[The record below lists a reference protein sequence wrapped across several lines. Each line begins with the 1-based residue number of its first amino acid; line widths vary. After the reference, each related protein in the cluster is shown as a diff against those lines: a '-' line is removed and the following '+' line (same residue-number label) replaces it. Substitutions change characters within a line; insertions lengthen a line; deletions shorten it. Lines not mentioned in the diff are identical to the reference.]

1 MTQVQTKEAKQEVE
15 ISVKQLEKQ
24 GLVLPKNITDTVF
37 NTLSVYQSQG
47 TVSFPQNYSV
57 GNALKAAYLIYQN
70 DPKLQKCTNASVANA
85 LLDMCIGGLNPSKN
99 QCYFVP
105 MGDQC
110 TLMTSYFGK
119 QTMVKRIKGVK
130 DVRSDVIYKDTGY
143 ELNLDEYGND
153 DIKITVP
160 CPLDKRKSEN
170 IIGAWAKVILDPEV
184 WGVDTYT
191 AIMTLEDIQ
200 NKLAVNQLK
209 NWQIKELNESINGVS
224 YVGFA
229 LNAPDNINNMLL
241 NYISY
246 DQENNTYQVLFPKDL
261 IDSLLNSSE
270 LQDINN
276 SSLLSLENMGL
287 EINLKIS
294 LPGKITETNYGN
306 INNNEV
312 KINLLDFI
320 TQKQTT
326 EIKITSS
333 KQNFDSRLINILL
346 IIILVTSLYFLLRK
360 KH

>member
-1 MTQVQTKEAKQEVE
+1 GC
-15 ISVKQLEKQ
+15 VKGDVNIKYTNLEKANLIIELLCQ
-24 GLVLPKNITDTVF
+24 KEILSTYDT
-37 NTLSVYQSQG
+37 
-47 TVSFPQNYSV
+47 
-57 GNALKAAYLIYQN
+57 
-70 DPKLQKCTNASVANA
+70 
-85 LLDMCIGGLNPSKN
+85 
-99 QCYFVP
+99 
-105 MGDQC
+105 
-110 TLMTSYFGK
+110 
-119 QTMVKRIKGVK
+119 
-130 DVRSDVIYKDTGY
+130 
-143 ELNLDEYGND
+143 
-153 DIKITVP
+153 
-160 CPLDKRKSEN
+160 
-170 IIGAWAKVILDPEV
+170 
-184 WGVDTYT
+184 
-191 AIMTLEDIQ
+191 TLEDIQ

>member
-1 MTQVQTKEAKQEVE
+1 M
-15 ISVKQLEKQ
+15 VKKIILIVFSLLFLSGCVKGDVNIKYTNLEKANLIIELLCQ
-24 GLVLPKNITDTVF
+24 KEILSTYDT
-37 NTLSVYQSQG
+37 
-47 TVSFPQNYSV
+47 
-57 GNALKAAYLIYQN
+57 
-70 DPKLQKCTNASVANA
+70 
-85 LLDMCIGGLNPSKN
+85 
-99 QCYFVP
+99 
-105 MGDQC
+105 
-110 TLMTSYFGK
+110 
-119 QTMVKRIKGVK
+119 
-130 DVRSDVIYKDTGY
+130 
-143 ELNLDEYGND
+143 
-153 DIKITVP
+153 
-160 CPLDKRKSEN
+160 
-170 IIGAWAKVILDPEV
+170 
-184 WGVDTYT
+184 
-191 AIMTLEDIQ
+191 TLEDIQ

-229 LNAPDNINNMLL
+229 LNAPDNINNILL

>member
-1 MTQVQTKEAKQEVE
+1 M
-15 ISVKQLEKQ
+15 VKKIILIVFSLLFLSGCVKGDVNIKYTNLEKANLIIELLCQ
-24 GLVLPKNITDTVF
+24 KEILSTYDT
-37 NTLSVYQSQG
+37 
-47 TVSFPQNYSV
+47 
-57 GNALKAAYLIYQN
+57 
-70 DPKLQKCTNASVANA
+70 
-85 LLDMCIGGLNPSKN
+85 
-99 QCYFVP
+99 
-105 MGDQC
+105 
-110 TLMTSYFGK
+110 
-119 QTMVKRIKGVK
+119 
-130 DVRSDVIYKDTGY
+130 
-143 ELNLDEYGND
+143 
-153 DIKITVP
+153 
-160 CPLDKRKSEN
+160 
-170 IIGAWAKVILDPEV
+170 
-184 WGVDTYT
+184 
-191 AIMTLEDIQ
+191 TLEDIQ

-261 IDSLLNSSE
+261 IDSLLNSNE

-326 EIKITSS
+326 EIKIPSS
-333 KQNFDSRLINILL
+333 NQNFDSRQKNIL
-346 IIILVTSLYFLLRK
+346 
-360 KH
+360 

>member
-1 MTQVQTKEAKQEVE
+1 M
-15 ISVKQLEKQ
+15 VKKIILIVFSLLFLSGCVKGDVNIKYTNLEKANLIIELLCQ
-24 GLVLPKNITDTVF
+24 KEILSTYDT
-37 NTLSVYQSQG
+37 
-47 TVSFPQNYSV
+47 
-57 GNALKAAYLIYQN
+57 
-70 DPKLQKCTNASVANA
+70 
-85 LLDMCIGGLNPSKN
+85 
-99 QCYFVP
+99 
-105 MGDQC
+105 
-110 TLMTSYFGK
+110 
-119 QTMVKRIKGVK
+119 
-130 DVRSDVIYKDTGY
+130 
-143 ELNLDEYGND
+143 
-153 DIKITVP
+153 
-160 CPLDKRKSEN
+160 
-170 IIGAWAKVILDPEV
+170 
-184 WGVDTYT
+184 
-191 AIMTLEDIQ
+191 TLEDIQ

-326 EIKITSS
+326 EIIATAILIT
-333 KQNFDSRLINILL
+333 L
-346 IIILVTSLYFLLRK
+346 
-360 KH
+360 

>member
-1 MTQVQTKEAKQEVE
+1 M
-15 ISVKQLEKQ
+15 VKKIILIVFSLLFLSGCVKGDVNIKYTNLEKANLIIELLCQ
-24 GLVLPKNITDTVF
+24 KEILSTYDT
-37 NTLSVYQSQG
+37 
-47 TVSFPQNYSV
+47 
-57 GNALKAAYLIYQN
+57 
-70 DPKLQKCTNASVANA
+70 
-85 LLDMCIGGLNPSKN
+85 
-99 QCYFVP
+99 
-105 MGDQC
+105 
-110 TLMTSYFGK
+110 
-119 QTMVKRIKGVK
+119 
-130 DVRSDVIYKDTGY
+130 
-143 ELNLDEYGND
+143 
-153 DIKITVP
+153 
-160 CPLDKRKSEN
+160 
-170 IIGAWAKVILDPEV
+170 
-184 WGVDTYT
+184 
-191 AIMTLEDIQ
+191 TLEDIQ

-261 IDSLLNSSE
+261 INSLLNSSE

-333 KQNFDSRLINILL
+333 KQNFDSRLINIFL

>member
-1 MTQVQTKEAKQEVE
+1 M
-15 ISVKQLEKQ
+15 VKKIILIVFSLLFLSGCVKGDVNIKYTNLEKANLIIELLCQ
-24 GLVLPKNITDTVF
+24 KEILSTYDT
-37 NTLSVYQSQG
+37 
-47 TVSFPQNYSV
+47 
-57 GNALKAAYLIYQN
+57 
-70 DPKLQKCTNASVANA
+70 
-85 LLDMCIGGLNPSKN
+85 
-99 QCYFVP
+99 
-105 MGDQC
+105 
-110 TLMTSYFGK
+110 
-119 QTMVKRIKGVK
+119 
-130 DVRSDVIYKDTGY
+130 
-143 ELNLDEYGND
+143 
-153 DIKITVP
+153 
-160 CPLDKRKSEN
+160 
-170 IIGAWAKVILDPEV
+170 
-184 WGVDTYT
+184 
-191 AIMTLEDIQ
+191 TLEDIQ

-246 DQENNTYQVLFPKDL
+246 DQENNAYQVLFPKDL
-261 IDSLLNSSE
+261 INSLLNSSE

>member
-1 MTQVQTKEAKQEVE
+1 M
-15 ISVKQLEKQ
+15 VKKIILIVFSLLFLSGCVKGDVNIKYTNLEKANLIIELLCQ
-24 GLVLPKNITDTVF
+24 KEILSTYDT
-37 NTLSVYQSQG
+37 
-47 TVSFPQNYSV
+47 
-57 GNALKAAYLIYQN
+57 
-70 DPKLQKCTNASVANA
+70 
-85 LLDMCIGGLNPSKN
+85 
-99 QCYFVP
+99 
-105 MGDQC
+105 
-110 TLMTSYFGK
+110 
-119 QTMVKRIKGVK
+119 
-130 DVRSDVIYKDTGY
+130 
-143 ELNLDEYGND
+143 
-153 DIKITVP
+153 
-160 CPLDKRKSEN
+160 
-170 IIGAWAKVILDPEV
+170 
-184 WGVDTYT
+184 
-191 AIMTLEDIQ
+191 TLEDIQ

-229 LNAPDNINNMLL
+229 LNSPDNINNMLL

>member
-1 MTQVQTKEAKQEVE
+1 M
-15 ISVKQLEKQ
+15 VKKIILIVFSLLFLSGCVKGDVNIKYTNLEKANLTIELLCQ
-24 GLVLPKNITDTVF
+24 KEILSTYDT
-37 NTLSVYQSQG
+37 
-47 TVSFPQNYSV
+47 
-57 GNALKAAYLIYQN
+57 
-70 DPKLQKCTNASVANA
+70 
-85 LLDMCIGGLNPSKN
+85 
-99 QCYFVP
+99 
-105 MGDQC
+105 
-110 TLMTSYFGK
+110 
-119 QTMVKRIKGVK
+119 
-130 DVRSDVIYKDTGY
+130 
-143 ELNLDEYGND
+143 
-153 DIKITVP
+153 
-160 CPLDKRKSEN
+160 
-170 IIGAWAKVILDPEV
+170 
-184 WGVDTYT
+184 
-191 AIMTLEDIQ
+191 TLEDIQ

-246 DQENNTYQVLFPKDL
+246 DQGNNTYQVLFPKDL

>member
-1 MTQVQTKEAKQEVE
+1 M
-15 ISVKQLEKQ
+15 VKKIILIVFSLLFLSGCVKGDVNIKYTNLEKANLIIELLCQ
-24 GLVLPKNITDTVF
+24 KEILSTYDT
-37 NTLSVYQSQG
+37 
-47 TVSFPQNYSV
+47 
-57 GNALKAAYLIYQN
+57 
-70 DPKLQKCTNASVANA
+70 
-85 LLDMCIGGLNPSKN
+85 
-99 QCYFVP
+99 
-105 MGDQC
+105 
-110 TLMTSYFGK
+110 
-119 QTMVKRIKGVK
+119 
-130 DVRSDVIYKDTGY
+130 
-143 ELNLDEYGND
+143 
-153 DIKITVP
+153 
-160 CPLDKRKSEN
+160 
-170 IIGAWAKVILDPEV
+170 
-184 WGVDTYT
+184 
-191 AIMTLEDIQ
+191 TLEDIQ

-209 NWQIKELNESINGVS
+209 NWQIKELHESINGVS

-229 LNAPDNINNMLL
+229 LNAPDNINNTLL

>member
-1 MTQVQTKEAKQEVE
+1 M
-15 ISVKQLEKQ
+15 VKKIILIVFSLLFLSGCVKGDVNIKYTNLEKANLIIELLCQ
-24 GLVLPKNITDTVF
+24 KEILSTYDT
-37 NTLSVYQSQG
+37 
-47 TVSFPQNYSV
+47 
-57 GNALKAAYLIYQN
+57 
-70 DPKLQKCTNASVANA
+70 
-85 LLDMCIGGLNPSKN
+85 
-99 QCYFVP
+99 
-105 MGDQC
+105 
-110 TLMTSYFGK
+110 
-119 QTMVKRIKGVK
+119 
-130 DVRSDVIYKDTGY
+130 
-143 ELNLDEYGND
+143 
-153 DIKITVP
+153 
-160 CPLDKRKSEN
+160 
-170 IIGAWAKVILDPEV
+170 
-184 WGVDTYT
+184 
-191 AIMTLEDIQ
+191 TLEDIQ

-246 DQENNTYQVLFPKDL
+246 DQGNNTYQVLFPKDL
-261 IDSLLNSSE
+261 IDSLSNSSE

>member
-1 MTQVQTKEAKQEVE
+1 M
-15 ISVKQLEKQ
+15 VKKIILIVFSLLFLSSCVKGDVNIKYTNLEKANLIIELLCQ
-24 GLVLPKNITDTVF
+24 KEILSTYDT
-37 NTLSVYQSQG
+37 
-47 TVSFPQNYSV
+47 
-57 GNALKAAYLIYQN
+57 
-70 DPKLQKCTNASVANA
+70 
-85 LLDMCIGGLNPSKN
+85 
-99 QCYFVP
+99 
-105 MGDQC
+105 
-110 TLMTSYFGK
+110 
-119 QTMVKRIKGVK
+119 
-130 DVRSDVIYKDTGY
+130 
-143 ELNLDEYGND
+143 
-153 DIKITVP
+153 
-160 CPLDKRKSEN
+160 
-170 IIGAWAKVILDPEV
+170 
-184 WGVDTYT
+184 
-191 AIMTLEDIQ
+191 TLEDIQ

>member
-1 MTQVQTKEAKQEVE
+1 M
-15 ISVKQLEKQ
+15 VKKIILIVFSLLFLSGCVKGDVNIKYTNLEKANLIIELLCQ
-24 GLVLPKNITDTVF
+24 KEILSTYDT
-37 NTLSVYQSQG
+37 
-47 TVSFPQNYSV
+47 
-57 GNALKAAYLIYQN
+57 
-70 DPKLQKCTNASVANA
+70 
-85 LLDMCIGGLNPSKN
+85 
-99 QCYFVP
+99 
-105 MGDQC
+105 
-110 TLMTSYFGK
+110 
-119 QTMVKRIKGVK
+119 
-130 DVRSDVIYKDTGY
+130 
-143 ELNLDEYGND
+143 
-153 DIKITVP
+153 
-160 CPLDKRKSEN
+160 
-170 IIGAWAKVILDPEV
+170 
-184 WGVDTYT
+184 
-191 AIMTLEDIQ
+191 TLEDIQ

-294 LPGKITETNYGN
+294 LPGKITETNSGN

>member
-1 MTQVQTKEAKQEVE
+1 M
-15 ISVKQLEKQ
+15 VKKIILIVFSLLFLSGCVKGDVNIKYTNLEKANLIIELLCQ
-24 GLVLPKNITDTVF
+24 KEILSTYDT
-37 NTLSVYQSQG
+37 
-47 TVSFPQNYSV
+47 
-57 GNALKAAYLIYQN
+57 
-70 DPKLQKCTNASVANA
+70 
-85 LLDMCIGGLNPSKN
+85 
-99 QCYFVP
+99 
-105 MGDQC
+105 
-110 TLMTSYFGK
+110 
-119 QTMVKRIKGVK
+119 
-130 DVRSDVIYKDTGY
+130 
-143 ELNLDEYGND
+143 
-153 DIKITVP
+153 
-160 CPLDKRKSEN
+160 
-170 IIGAWAKVILDPEV
+170 
-184 WGVDTYT
+184 
-191 AIMTLEDIQ
+191 TLEDIQ

-209 NWQIKELNESINGVS
+209 NWQIKELSESINGVS

>member
-1 MTQVQTKEAKQEVE
+1 M
-15 ISVKQLEKQ
+15 VKKIILIVFSLLVLSGCVKGDVNIKYTNLEKANLIIELLCQ
-24 GLVLPKNITDTVF
+24 KEILSTYDT
-37 NTLSVYQSQG
+37 
-47 TVSFPQNYSV
+47 
-57 GNALKAAYLIYQN
+57 
-70 DPKLQKCTNASVANA
+70 
-85 LLDMCIGGLNPSKN
+85 
-99 QCYFVP
+99 
-105 MGDQC
+105 
-110 TLMTSYFGK
+110 
-119 QTMVKRIKGVK
+119 
-130 DVRSDVIYKDTGY
+130 
-143 ELNLDEYGND
+143 
-153 DIKITVP
+153 
-160 CPLDKRKSEN
+160 
-170 IIGAWAKVILDPEV
+170 
-184 WGVDTYT
+184 
-191 AIMTLEDIQ
+191 TLEDIQ

>member
-1 MTQVQTKEAKQEVE
+1 M
-15 ISVKQLEKQ
+15 VKKIILIVFSLLFLSGCVKGDVNIKYTNLEKANLIIELLCQ
-24 GLVLPKNITDTVF
+24 KEILSTYDT
-37 NTLSVYQSQG
+37 
-47 TVSFPQNYSV
+47 
-57 GNALKAAYLIYQN
+57 
-70 DPKLQKCTNASVANA
+70 
-85 LLDMCIGGLNPSKN
+85 
-99 QCYFVP
+99 
-105 MGDQC
+105 
-110 TLMTSYFGK
+110 
-119 QTMVKRIKGVK
+119 
-130 DVRSDVIYKDTGY
+130 
-143 ELNLDEYGND
+143 
-153 DIKITVP
+153 
-160 CPLDKRKSEN
+160 
-170 IIGAWAKVILDPEV
+170 
-184 WGVDTYT
+184 
-191 AIMTLEDIQ
+191 TLEDIQ

-360 KH
+360 SINYFFLMSKNVRMCS

>member
-1 MTQVQTKEAKQEVE
+1 M
-15 ISVKQLEKQ
+15 VKKIILIVFSLLFLSGCVKGDVNIKYTNLEKANLIIELLCQ
-24 GLVLPKNITDTVF
+24 KEILSTYDT
-37 NTLSVYQSQG
+37 
-47 TVSFPQNYSV
+47 
-57 GNALKAAYLIYQN
+57 
-70 DPKLQKCTNASVANA
+70 
-85 LLDMCIGGLNPSKN
+85 
-99 QCYFVP
+99 
-105 MGDQC
+105 
-110 TLMTSYFGK
+110 
-119 QTMVKRIKGVK
+119 
-130 DVRSDVIYKDTGY
+130 
-143 ELNLDEYGND
+143 
-153 DIKITVP
+153 
-160 CPLDKRKSEN
+160 
-170 IIGAWAKVILDPEV
+170 
-184 WGVDTYT
+184 
-191 AIMTLEDIQ
+191 TLEDIQ

-246 DQENNTYQVLFPKDL
+246 DQKNNTYQVLFPKDL